1 MKRKQN
7 LKGTFVSDD
16 TEYCKSLAQVSR
28 RTGIKYQT
36 VIRIKNILIE
46 YYFAECDITPSELFH
61 SGYDIGMFI
70 DFNKNRKYNKIHRK
84 IMEDLDG

>member
-1 MKRKQN
+1 MRYKQEQQQT
-7 LKGTFVSDD
+7 GVMGDS
-16 TEYCKSLAQVSR
+16 EYCKSLAQVAR

>member
-1 MKRKQN
+1 MRYKQEQ
-7 LKGTFVSDD
+7 KQTGVMDD
-16 TEYCKSLAQVSR
+16 SEYCKSLAQVSR

-61 SGYDIGMFI
+61 SGYNIGMFI